1 MFDCLRLFNDCS
13 GYLLLACLFGGW
25 VFLVDLY
32 GCYLFWVV
40 WLLVLG
46 LGVILL
52 WVVWL
57 VFACVLGLLLCRWL
71 LGVCDCLLPLVG
83 CCCLCLWLVCCVDL
97 LLLVS
102 GVYDGLVFA

>member
-1 MFDCLRLFNDCS
+1 MFECGCVGMFLLLVGLCCLCLVGWVWFAYLDMLLVGVWVFDCLRLFNDCS

-32 GCYLFWVV
+32 GCYPFWVV

-52 WVVWL
+52 WVV
-57 VFACVLGLLLCRWL
+57 
-71 LGVCDCLLPLVG
+71 
-83 CCCLCLWLVCCVDL
+83 
-97 LLLVS
+97 
-102 GVYDGLVFA
+102 